1 MLSWY
6 LAMGALAIWLA
17 ATLLYL
23 RKHIVAWIA
32 GRLKARAAARTQRQ
46 PITRAPGPPH
56 TP

>member
-6 LAMGALAIWLA
+6 LAMGALGVWLA

-23 RKHIVAWIA
+23 RRYIVAWIA
-32 GRLKARAAARTQRQ
+32 GRLKARAAARKQRQ
-46 PITRAPGPPH
+46 LPTGAPGPPH